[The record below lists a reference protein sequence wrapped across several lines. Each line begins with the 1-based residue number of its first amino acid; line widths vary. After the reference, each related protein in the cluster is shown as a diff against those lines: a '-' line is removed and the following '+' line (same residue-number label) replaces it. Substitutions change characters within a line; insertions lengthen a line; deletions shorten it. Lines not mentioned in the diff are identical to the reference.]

1 MTRGTRLRKYKV
13 LANYAASGSA
23 ISEALAARRRES
35 EADFQQKI
43 TLYSE
48 IALPLA

>member
-1 MTRGTRLRKYKV
+1 MMWNTYFEKAVG
-13 LANYAASGSA
+13 NM
-23 ISEALAARRRES
+23 ISEALAVRRHES

-48 IALPLA
+48 IMLPAT

>member
-1 MTRGTRLRKYKV
+1 MTKNALKDKV
-13 LANYAASGSA
+13 AGNA

-43 TLYSE
+43 TPYSE
-48 IALPLA
+48 IAFPTARPL